1 MPSSNTGEVDDECC
15 ILVVGVKMVYQ
26 SLDLVEGHVFI
37 TTAAL
42 TTALT
47 TTRPESRVFL
57 QVEQDTERYP
67 RQARQY
73 LGLYPMQ
80 RYLSH
85 LRGVS
90 KDGLDT
96 AESKGHRQDRDNI
109 PDARQPRQDHEFQK

>member
-47 TTRPESRVFL
+47 TTLTGKQSLSPSR
-57 QVEQDTERYP
+57 TRY
-67 RQARQY
+67 
-73 LGLYPMQ
+73 
-80 RYLSH
+80 
-85 LRGVS
+85 
-90 KDGLDT
+90 
-96 AESKGHRQDRDNI
+96 
-109 PDARQPRQDHEFQK
+109 